1 MSKGLYMRLAAGN
14 LKKNGQLYGPYLIAC
29 TVTVM
34 MMCIMILL
42 QGDRGLKTLESG
54 QSVAAALRF
63 GCIVIAIFSLI
74 ILVYINSLLMK
85 QRKKEFGLYNVLGME
100 KRHIS
105 KVLFWESA
113 YTAVI
118 SIGAG
123 LVFGAVFSK
132 LMQLILMKILG
143 GEISFRMDIS
153 FSVPA
158 LTAAVFAVFFLLVLL
173 MNIGTVRV
181 AQPAVLLRGG
191 SEGER
196 EPKSKW
202 IPAVLGVIF
211 LAAGYIMSVMTG
223 DVVSA
228 VKLFFVAV
236 ICVIIG
242 TYLMFT
248 AFSIVLLKCLKKN
261 KGYYYQT
268 RHFATVSGMLYRMKR
283 NAAGLA
289 SICIL
294 STMVLVTVST
304 TICLYAG
311 VDDIIDRAYPCDI
324 NVRYYPCSD
333 NVRNRLNAAAFET
346 AENQDAAIK
355 EIYSFDRFG
364 FMAAREDDALEVN
377 EETAYGRSSEG
388 MLTGVSIIAL
398 SDYNR
403 ITGQNVQLKKGEV
416 LIYSEKGNFG
426 GKVDMLGEEYR
437 AIEIK
442 EFPKAALSASGVCRC
457 GIVTD
462 SRQSMESMLT
472 AYEKL
477 VNGEGYI
484 NGTGDINGGVYINLD
499 GTDDEKIEFYN
510 EFVSGAQAET
520 GDGGAPDS
528 GFLVFGCRQADG
540 SGFSFY
546 GAFLFLGIFLGL
558 VFIFAT
564 VMIIYYKQVSEGYD
578 DRKRFDIMQ
587 KVGMTEAEVRQT
599 IRSQVLIVFFLPLA
613 AAAMHVAFAFP
624 MIRRIL
630 AAFSMT
636 DVALFTVCTIATFA
650 GFAIIYMLVYL
661 WTSGTYYS
669 IVRR

>member
-42 QGDRGLKTLESG
+42 QGDRGLETIESG
-54 QSVAAALRF
+54 QSVAAALKF

-143 GEISFRMDIS
+143 GEISFSLDIS
-153 FSVPA
+153 FSV
-158 LTAAVFAVFFLLVLL
+158 LMFTAAIFAVFFLLVLL

-181 AQPAVLLRGG
+181 AQPASLLRGG

-202 IPAVLGVIF
+202 VLAVLGVIF
-211 LAAGYIMSVMTG
+211 LAAGYIMSVMTS

-236 ICVIIG
+236 ICVVIG

-261 KGYYYQT
+261 KRYYYQT
-268 RHFATVSGMLYRMKR
+268 RHFATVSGMLYRMKQ

-311 VDDIIDRAYPCDI
+311 IGDIIDRAYPCDI
-324 NVRYYPCSD
+324 NVRYYPCSESEA
-333 NVRNRLNAAAFET
+333 NRLNTAAADT
-346 AENQDAAIK
+346 AANQAAGIK
-355 EIYSFDRFG
+355 EIYSFDRFS
-364 FMAAREDDALEVN
+364 FMAAREADALNV
-377 EETAYGRSSEG
+377 SEDIAHG
-388 MLTGVSIIAL
+388 EASGGSLTDVSVIAL
-398 SDYNR
+398 PDYNR
-403 ITGQNVQLKKGEV
+403 LTGQNVQLKKGEV
-416 LIYSEKGNFG
+416 LIYSEKGDFG
-426 GKVDMLGEEYR
+426 DKTEIMGQEYNVT
-437 AIEIK
+437 EIK
-442 EFPKAALSASGVCRC
+442 EFPKAALSGSGTCRC

-484 NGTGDINGGVYINLD
+484 NGGVYINLD
-499 GTDDEKIEFYN
+499 GTDDEKTAFYN
-510 EFVSGAQAET
+510 EFCDRVQPET
-520 GDGGAPDS
+520 GDDGTS
-528 GFLVFGCRQADG
+528 SFGFLVVESRQAGG
-540 SGFSFY
+540 SEYSFY
-546 GAFLFLGIFLGL
+546 GAFLFLGLFLGL

-599 IRSQVLIVFFLPLA
+599 IRSQVLIVFCLPLA
-613 AAAMHVAFAFP
+613 AAAMHIAFAFP
-624 MIRRIL
+624 MIKRIL

-636 DVALFTVCTIATFA
+636 NVTLFTVCTIATFA

-661 WTSGTYYS
+661 WTSKTYYS